1 MKKRKFG
8 SISGMNDYQIFAIC
22 VTVLIMETRSVIS
35 RFRVRVLSRQLPKN
49 LGCGFE
55 QFRWV
60 HQGRMWFGF
69 WGTMKTGGKISQ
81 HNGEG
86 KQVKSDS
93 GATTKNGESNG

>member
-8 SISGMNDYQIFAIC
+8 SILGMNDYQIFAIF

-49 LGCGFE
+49 LGRGFE

-60 HQGRMWFGF
+60 HHVVWVLGYYEDRREN
-69 WGTMKTGGKISQ
+69 IS
-81 HNGEG
+81 
-86 KQVKSDS
+86 
-93 GATTKNGESNG
+93 T